1 MITRERLLAGLNEL
15 IYVEEGMVTLY
26 SKFSEALVSQTED
39 LEEGKKK
46 EINKA
51 LFLLYR
57 DSSRHKEM
65 LDKMIKEI
73 ENSMRDE
80 Y

>member
-15 IYVEEGMVTLY
+15 IYVEEAMVTLY
-26 SKFSEALVSQTED
+26 AKFSEALISQTEN
-39 LEEGKKK
+39 LKEGKKK
-46 EINKA
+46 EMNK
-51 LFLLYR
+51 LLSLLYR

-65 LDKMIKEI
+65 LDKITEEI
-73 ENSMRDE
+73 ENSTRNE

>member
-1 MITRERLLAGLNEL
+1 MITKERLLAGLNEL
-15 IYVEEGMVTLY
+15 IYVEEAMVTLY
-26 SKFSEALVSQTED
+26 AKFSEALVSQTED
-39 LEEGKKK
+39 LEEDKKK
-46 EINKA
+46 KINEA

-65 LDKMIKEI
+65 LDKITEGI
-73 ENSMRDE
+73 ESGVRDE